1 MTSAC
6 VTAFRNGETHVE
18 CSERGHRLALRDIAP
33 DLGVKFTPVVS
44 GAIEYVLNSVA
55 GQGEVR
61 GRLGKKVVAVTTLD
75 MDKAVRYSHH
85 DPWQLLFRLCHV
97 RHENILSVLGVLQNP
112 WRVVTSVEGEDR
124 IHPM

>member
-1 MTSAC
+1 LFLLVFGIVIVA
-6 VTAFRNGETHVE
+6 
-18 CSERGHRLALRDIAP
+18 LA
-33 DLGVKFTPVVS
+33 
-44 GAIEYVLNSVA
+44 
-55 GQGEVR
+55 GEVR

-112 WRVVTSVEGEDR
+112 WRVVTSVEGGEGKEFLIVFVVFVDFFFFSR
-124 IHPM
+124 RC